1 MFSSWGRGDSPA
13 QQGTNL
19 DWLLSGGG
27 GGPASP
33 PDLYPCLHPRCP
45 AASSPGC
52 WVLRPWQLRLVSKE
66 PHLRALK
73 KKNVQNIGSAPP
85 PQQE

>member
-27 GGPASP
+27 GGA
-33 PDLYPCLHPRCP
+33 CLPSRPLPLPTPTLPSRLQPR
-45 AASSPGC
+45 
-52 WVLRPWQLRLVSKE
+52 VLGP
-66 PHLRALK
+66 
-73 KKNVQNIGSAPP
+73 
-85 PQQE
+85 